1 MLSKEILEKIKV
13 IERKLVSG
21 DMDFLTN
28 VIEGFVF
35 SVQEK
40 NGIFIYQCIPV
51 NIDGDIRWLDS
62 EDELTED
69 TLLSVYWTTDE
80 FEYEEWMEE
89 GVKDFEETYNDLL
102 EYLSNL
108 DKKLEMI
115 SYYGISEFADEE
127 HMRLSELV
135 DFIYENLDI

>member
-13 IERKLVSG
+13 IERRLVSG

-28 VIEGFVF
+28 VIEGYVF

-40 NGIFIYQCIPV
+40 NGIFIYRCIPV
-51 NIDGDIRWLDS
+51 DTEGDVKWLE

-89 GVKDFEETYNDLL
+89 GVKEFEETYNDLL

-127 HMRLSELV
+127 HMKLSELV
-135 DFIYENLDI
+135 DYMRI

>member
-13 IERKLVSG
+13 IERRLVSG

-35 SVQEK
+35 SVQER

-51 NIDGDIRWLDS
+51 DTEGDVKWLE

-89 GVKDFEETYNDLL
+89 GVKDFEETYNELL

-115 SYYGISEFADEE
+115 SYYGISEFAGEE

-135 DFIYENLDI
+135 DYMRI